1 MKKRAWLY
9 AILIAV
15 SGTLVTWLFLLEN
28 EGTTRPQLY
37 DFTVED
43 TASVDRITIR
53 DKRPMET
60 VLTRTRDGW
69 RVNGGYLAR
78 PDAIEILLETLK
90 RQEMR
95 SFAPEKAKKRVLNM
109 MSTRG
114 TEVIVEA
121 EGEVVKHFYVG
132 GNAPDLLGTYM
143 MIRGSD
149 GPYQVHIP
157 GFNGF
162 LNTRYFADPNM
173 WRNRTLV
180 SIDAENIE
188 RISLEYHHD
197 PEAGYAIRQSPVG
210 TVHVTSWPAGEKLV
224 FDTAAVLG
232 YLQEFRQTYFEG
244 LITPRDRIWDKKD
257 SILTSQPVFTLRVD
271 GKDDRDTKLVAYYK
285 SVLSRTTN
293 TNEPLQ
299 YDQDRYYALLNGED
313 FILIQNYGMRKML
326 RERSYFQNTP
336 VVKK

>member
-197 PEAGYAIRQSPVG
+197 PEAGLCHQAIA
-210 TVHVTSWPAGEKLV
+210 SWNRTCDQLARRRETRIRYCSRARVFAGIPPNL
-224 FDTAAVLG
+224 FRGIDYTAGSHLG
-232 YLQEFRQTYFEG
+232 QEGQH
-244 LITPRDRIWDKKD
+244 PH
-257 SILTSQPVFTLRVD
+257 
-271 GKDDRDTKLVAYYK
+271 
-285 SVLSRTTN
+285 
-293 TNEPLQ
+293 EPTRFHPTGGWKRRSG
-299 YDQDRYYALLNGED
+299 YETCSLL
-313 FILIQNYGMRKML
+313 
-326 RERSYFQNTP
+326 
-336 VVKK
+336 